1 MVTSLTETSDQTNKS
16 FYTNVVVLLFITKL
30 YLKKFKQFCLGE
42 LLISIFLLKIFIFTI
57 FCSFRQMKDHFYKKN
72 NFKITFFLHVVC
84 EKVKLIG
91 FCPCRGVR
99 FNT

>member
-42 LLISIFLLKIFIFTI
+42 LLI
-57 FCSFRQMKDHFYKKN
+57 N
-72 NFKITFFLHVVC
+72 NYI
-84 EKVKLIG
+84 
-91 FCPCRGVR
+91 
-99 FNT
+99 

>member
-42 LLISIFLLKIFIFTI
+42 LLTLFIFYVPDKCI
-57 FCSFRQMKDHFYKKN
+57 NLKN
-72 NFKITFFLHVVC
+72 TGN
-84 EKVKLIG
+84 
-91 FCPCRGVR
+91 
-99 FNT
+99 